1 MIQITQM
8 LTILGEHLPIVLVGG
23 AEALAAIVLIGRTRI
38 KNESMGKKKRRKED
52 NPEQIL
58 LDTLNQRKQ
67 EVCILVRRRDM
78 MPVYVAGN
86 LEVMTG
92 ISASASSA
100 GYSVLF
106 AVSLTIIGDTDS
118 SARAGISTDSRISIR
133 IASSTC
139 LAISIASP
147 AGIERFMFLCIL
159 FSFQMWIKIG

>member
-92 ISASASSA
+92 ISVSVFRMILLYYIRSTKKSASILYRRNTEIA
-100 GYSVLF
+100 GF
-106 AVSLTIIGDTDS
+106 
-118 SARAGISTDSRISIR
+118 SRNIYEPWMENR
-133 IASSTC
+133 
-139 LAISIASP
+139 
-147 AGIERFMFLCIL
+147 
-159 FSFQMWIKIG
+159 

>member
-67 EVCILVRRRDM
+67 EVCILVRGRDM

-92 ISASASSA
+92 ISVSRFQNDITILHTINRKKSASILYRRNTEIA
-100 GYSVLF
+100 GF
-106 AVSLTIIGDTDS
+106 
-118 SARAGISTDSRISIR
+118 SRNIYEPWMENR
-133 IASSTC
+133 
-139 LAISIASP
+139 
-147 AGIERFMFLCIL
+147 
-159 FSFQMWIKIG
+159 

>member
-92 ISASASSA
+92 ISV
-100 GYSVLF
+100 SVFRMILLYYIRSTEKSPHLF
-106 AVSLTIIGDTDS
+106 YTEEIQKLLAFL
-118 SARAGISTDSRISIR
+118 GISMSLGWKTAEVD
-133 IASSTC
+133 
-139 LAISIASP
+139 
-147 AGIERFMFLCIL
+147 
-159 FSFQMWIKIG
+159 